1 MSFWVFSWLALS
13 SSFRAFCSAA
23 GSLAVALGDLVAGL
37 HLFAHQ
43 FAHLLALFAGQV
55 QFLHRAAMPG
65 TVLAHH
71 VAAFHRRG
79 QVVGGGRGHGEGRQ
93 GGGDEQ
99 GG

>member
-1 MSFWVFSWLALS
+1 VISW
-13 SSFRAFCSAA
+13 RAFSR
-23 GSLAVALGDLVAGL
+23 

-79 QVVGGGRGHGEGRQ
+79 RQVVGGGRGHGEGRQ